1 MPASRLI
8 KWVLVLARIVGGGVG
23 GWRWLTREHVY
34 LIVNERPTGKN
45 IIAFGDS
52 LTEGVGAPSGKTY
65 PDRLSASLGV
75 PILNKG
81 VRGNTTSE
89 ALARLD
95 RDVLRSDPKI
105 VLLLLGGNDLLRRV
119 PREETLRDY
128 EEVVKRIQAKGAL
141 VIVLSLEA
149 GMGAEL
155 AKSVREIAERNGCP
169 IVRDILG
176 GIMGQSDLMS
186 DPVHPNDRGYE
197 LLAKKVEPV
206 LKRYMKGE

>member
-8 KWVLVLARIVGGGVG
+8 KWVLVLALIVGGGVG